1 MDLHMDPIGF
11 GRWLTT
17 RVKSEQKLSAFS
29 DKKEKR
35 GENRKTENLFQ
46 DDENGQNALPSFSC
60 PHVPLRLKKTSFS
73 KPYLWHRR
81 SKWNSAKKTKPE
93 S

>member
-1 MDLHMDPIGF
+1 M
-11 GRWLTT
+11 R
-17 RVKSEQKLSAFS
+17 K
-29 DKKEKR
+29 
-35 GENRKTENLFQ
+35 NRKNRKLIFKMTK
-46 DDENGQNALPSFSC
+46 NGQDALPSFSC
-60 PHVPLRLKKTSFS
+60 PHVPVRLKKTSFS